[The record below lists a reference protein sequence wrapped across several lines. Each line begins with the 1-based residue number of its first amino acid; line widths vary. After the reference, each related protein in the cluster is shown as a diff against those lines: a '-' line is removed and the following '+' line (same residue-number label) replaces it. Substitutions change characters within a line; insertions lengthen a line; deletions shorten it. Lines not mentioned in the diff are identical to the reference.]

1 MGGFGQGFASGY
13 ASTSKKGKTGT
24 TGGTDPTVQLLQQ
37 LLNQWSQ
44 QQMSAP
50 MGQLGNNNFMD
61 LGGGSAPI
69 GLRERLLFMDQLGKM
84 QAL

>member
-24 TGGTDPTVQLLQQ
+24 TGGGTDPTVQLLQQ

-44 QQMSAP
+44 QQTSTP
-50 MGQLGNNNFMD
+50 IGQLGNNNFMD
-61 LGGGSAPI
+61 LGGSSSM